1 MLMRYRGGG
10 IGHKYMRDIETK
22 YENMSRLCLHGKK
35 PCHKPGPTQANDQGV
50 DSASDSNDEKED
62 SGPPPADKT
71 TEPMA
76 GSLGKVGDLD
86 ESDDEDY
93 APSETG
99 SSDGG
104 GIDSD
109 EITSDFDYGLADP

>member
-1 MLMRYRGGG
+1 
-10 IGHKYMRDIETK
+10 
-22 YENMSRLCLHGKK
+22 
-35 PCHKPGPTQANDQGV
+35 
-50 DSASDSNDEKED
+50 
-62 SGPPPADKT
+62 
-71 TEPMA
+71 MA

-93 APSETG
+93 VPSETG

-109 EITSDFDYGLADP
+109 EITSDFDYDSYDLADP